1 MPPTITEALVKV
13 QHTSA
18 SLMLNENYD
27 PTVRKDYEMAL
38 NKIAPEDFPY
48 VHTDEGPD
56 DMVREGSRVTAYPSE
71 RNQFL
76 ILSLFHV
83 AWTCQIWPCRR
94 FSQYSYNVGT
104 V

>member
-1 MPPTITEALVKV
+1 MTETLFKV

-56 DMVREGSRVTAYPSE
+56 DMVRADSKGTAYPNGRKLSF
-71 RNQFL
+71 FL
-76 ILSLFHV
+76 NHFHV
-83 AWTCQIWPCRR
+83 AWTSQIWPCRR
-94 FSQYSYNVGT
+94 LSQYSYKVGT
-104 V
+104 F